1 MEYGAVKYMHVE
13 KFGSDEVDGIEK
25 CESYVLP
32 KIDGTNGV
40 MWLEDGKIH
49 CGSRKRELS
58 ADSDNAGFFAKFHD
72 DERFKLLFEE
82 YPHFIIYG
90 EFLVKNVIKDYKDTA
105 WRKFYV
111 FDVKSGDRWLTPDE
125 YIPILAEYGID
136 YIPVM
141 CKIKNPTMDQL
152 KDLCEKASFL
162 MKDDKPGEGIV
173 LHAPGY
179 VNKFGRVV
187 WAKVVRSEFKAVK
200 HAGKKVEMNGV
211 ESAMVDKY
219 FTSALINKEYAKI
232 VNEMGG
238 WKSEYIPRFL
248 GTVYHAFITECA
260 WDMVKKNPTI
270 NFSVLHRLC
279 TEKAKEVM
287 SSVF

>member
-1 MEYGAVKYMHVE
+1 MEYGRVKYMHVE

-40 MWLEDGKIH
+40 MWFEDGRIH

-58 ADSDNAGFFAKFHD
+58 ADSDNAGFFKQFHD

-125 YIPILAEYGID
+125 YIPILAEYGVD
-136 YIPVM
+136 YIPYM
-141 CKIKNPTMDQL
+141 CKIKNPTTEQL
-152 KDLCEKASFL
+152 IDLCEKASFL

-200 HAGKKVEMNGV
+200 HAGKTVDVNGV
-211 ESAMVDKY
+211 ESALAEKY
-219 FTSALINKEYAKI
+219 FTPALINKEYAKI

-238 WKSEYIPRFL
+238 WNNKYIPRFL
-248 GTVYHAFITECA
+248 GTVYHTFITECA

-279 TEKAKEVM
+279 MEKTKEVM